1 MVEQA
6 SAAADNLSTG
16 SEGLKRSVAVFK
28 L

>member
-1 MVEQA
+1 VEQA

-16 SEGLKRSVAVFK
+16 SEGLKRSVAVFR